1 MILSLYER
9 AIRIRYAFPLVVAA
23 AVLLMTLNELSY
35 QHSRRTLRNGI
46 ALTDARITSQ
56 RTLQLLTDAELAV
69 RAHMVDGG
77 KAPLERFRLA
87 QRELPLASAA
97 TFRLIAEV
105 DDDGSIDV
113 QGLRTHL
120 SERMAELAR
129 SVELIESGQLDA
141 ARALLANGD
150 VGQRTSAARMA
161 LESLLSEA
169 TALQKLHRITLYDT
183 MSASRWLV
191 HGLTFLVALG
201 LYVFMRQVGRLDD
214 ARLRERQ
221 RLESQVAERTS
232 ELSEL
237 ASYLMTA
244 REDERG
250 RLARELH
257 DELGALLS
265 TIKLDLARTRRI
277 VDLPAL
283 AQERLASIDKRL
295 NDGIAL
301 KRRIIENLRPSALD
315 HLGLTDSLA
324 LLCRESA
331 EVLGVP
337 VHENLE
343 PFSMARDREL
353 TVYRLVQEALTNA
366 AKYAHASAVFV
377 SCRREGDEVVVEVSD
392 DGRGFDPAV
401 VVVGQHGLAGMRLR
415 LEAHG
420 GSIAVQSSPGRG
432 TKVKARMRALPR
444 EAETGDA
451 GAASVSVAMP

>member
-46 ALTDARITSQ
+46 TLTDARITSQ

-77 KAPLERFRLA
+77 QAPLERFRLA

-169 TALQKLHRITLYDT
+169 AALQKLHRITLYDT

-232 ELSEL
+232 ELR
-237 ASYLMTA
+237 SY
-244 REDERG
+244 
-250 RLARELH
+250 
-257 DELGALLS
+257 
-265 TIKLDLARTRRI
+265 
-277 VDLPAL
+277 P
-283 AQERLASIDKRL
+283 
-295 NDGIAL
+295 
-301 KRRIIENLRPSALD
+301 
-315 HLGLTDSLA
+315 
-324 LLCRESA
+324 
-331 EVLGVP
+331 
-337 VHENLE
+337 
-343 PFSMARDREL
+343 
-353 TVYRLVQEALTNA
+353 
-366 AKYAHASAVFV
+366 
-377 SCRREGDEVVVEVSD
+377 
-392 DGRGFDPAV
+392 
-401 VVVGQHGLAGMRLR
+401 
-415 LEAHG
+415 
-420 GSIAVQSSPGRG
+420 
-432 TKVKARMRALPR
+432 
-444 EAETGDA
+444 
-451 GAASVSVAMP
+451 